1 MKIPKEQLC
10 PFTSPLVSFT
20 GDKIYPKGI
29 VTLTIITRTYIAQ
42 ISWDIE
48 KILTTTWQETL
59 DWKKLPHPW
68 NAKPFTT
75 SGSLLHSLQPCLL
88 LLYFAFPLHTLLI
101 KSCFDTTYSLI
112 LFSYL
117 RLNLVF
123 CEFTIWIKT
132 FSPLVMHLVDG
143 IEQPKLPMS
152 GRSKQKSPIS
162 GRRTKVAYG
171 WIV

>member
-1 MKIPKEQLC
+1 MIDSRSSTNILCIPASQQMKIPKEQLR
-10 PFTSPLVSFT
+10 PFTSPIVSFT
-20 GDKIYPKGI
+20 CDKIYPKGI
-29 VTLTIITRTYIAQ
+29 VTLTIIARTYTAQ
-42 ISWDIE
+42 ISRDIE
-48 KILTTTWQETL
+48 KILTTTRQETL

-101 KSCFDTTYSLI
+101 KSCFDTTYSLM

-123 CEFTIWIKT
+123 CEFTI
-132 FSPLVMHLVDG
+132 
-143 IEQPKLPMS
+143 
-152 GRSKQKSPIS
+152 
-162 GRRTKVAYG
+162 
-171 WIV
+171 